1 VIASGSMDKT
11 VKLWNITSGKLLNT
25 LIGHNGDIAYSI
37 DLEYKNEQ
45 ILVSGSYDLYLKWWD
60 ISSGKLL
67 NNKLNNLA
75 ISSLT
80 VITQSTK
87 NGKNLSFVFENRID
101 F

>member
-1 VIASGSMDKT
+1 
-11 VKLWNITSGKLLNT
+11 LWNITSGKLLNT

-67 NNKLNNLA
+67 NNKLTNLA

-87 NGKNLSFVFENRID
+87 NGKNLSFVFEIE
-101 F
+101 